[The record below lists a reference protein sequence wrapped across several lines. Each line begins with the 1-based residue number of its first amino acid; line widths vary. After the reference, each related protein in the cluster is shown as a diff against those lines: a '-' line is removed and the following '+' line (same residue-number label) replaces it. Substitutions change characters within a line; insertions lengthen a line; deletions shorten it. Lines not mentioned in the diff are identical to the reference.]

1 MSKERKHL
9 YEGMFILSTTLS
21 DEARAHAFDKVI
33 EAIKRSS
40 GEILKIHEWGRR
52 RLAYEVEGRR
62 DGYYYI
68 VYFEQDPAALTDM
81 WSDFQLHEDL
91 IRFLTLR
98 TDKVLE
104 TLEFE
109 PLEQVR

>member
-21 DEARAHAFDKVI
+21 EEARAHAFDKVLD
-33 EAIKRSS
+33 AIKSRA
-40 GEILKIHEWGRR
+40 GEVLKIHEWGRR

-68 VYFEQDPAALTDM
+68 VYFEQDPA
-81 WSDFQLHEDL
+81 
-91 IRFLTLR
+91 TLSEPS
-98 TDKVLE
+98 TTAPVAPLPNVV
-104 TLEFE
+104 TL
-109 PLEQVR
+109 